1 MLPIGP
7 ECSTQ
12 DQMKRS
18 MRPAGIQLWN
28 AVNAAPRCVSPIL
41 TTGGRR
47 AALPISPR
55 TIPPSGVIATA
66 VYDTLA
72 KGSNVLNPLTSE
84 FFPSEKMRSSFVR
97 GQRLVDFGLDDV
109 DRGPVRHEPRLIH
122 VGLADTL
129 KSDRLARCFQRQ
141 PDHLLEADVPVGC
154 PPGAGFRLDL
164 AGNLKA
170 AALES
175 QCGAG
180 TEAQLV
186 SNGDG
191 YAPST
196 QSEHHRAALDRLTNG
211 RDIDQ
216 AAHILL

>member
-1 MLPIGP
+1 MLAIGP

-55 TIPPSGVIATA
+55 TITPSGVIATA

-84 FFPSEKMRSSFVR
+84 FFPSEKMRSTRALF
-97 GQRLVDFGLDDV
+97 
-109 DRGPVRHEPRLIH
+109 
-122 VGLADTL
+122 ADSAL
-129 KSDRLARCFQRQ
+129 SISDLTMLTA
-141 PDHLLEADVPVGC
+141 VP
-154 PPGAGFRLDL
+154 
-164 AGNLKA
+164 
-170 AALES
+170 
-175 QCGAG
+175 CGMN
-180 TEAQLV
+180 Q
-186 SNGDG
+186 D
-191 YAPST
+191 
-196 QSEHHRAALDRLTNG
+196 
-211 RDIDQ
+211 
-216 AAHILL
+216 